1 MNKFNIRSGFL
12 SRDFV
17 SITGS
22 LYITAGIT
30 GSANTASFA
39 NTASYSVTATTA
51 SFVTLVNSASYS
63 FNSLSSSFAD
73 VAEYSPLTGT
83 GSFEPPYVSGSLLFS
98 SGSFLNPNVYSPFQQ
113 NNFAAASPV
122 ISQSLIL
129 APLKVYKDCTVKD
142 LTLIYNGTNPNATAS
157 VFIYANTNKMLPG
170 NKLYQGSFSDRFT
183 PLGFLG
189 YLQFTPT
196 SSIQLKNNNVY
207 WIGMAVHDANST
219 YRQYNTPPINRVY
232 NPLLGVA
239 VPGVSINNYIQNITH
254 YVLPNISNVVTGI
267 PNTCSQNV
275 GDYSFIAN
283 STVLP
288 VLPFIRIE

>member
-1 MNKFNIRSGFL
+1 MNKFNIRTGLL

-51 SFVTLVNSASYS
+51 SFVTIVNSASYS

-83 GSFEPPYVSGSLLFS
+83 GSFEPPYVSGSGVFQT
-98 SGSFLNPNVYSPFQQ
+98 GSFLNPNIYGVTFTGGQVY
-113 NNFAAASPV
+113 NVIASPV

-142 LTLIYNGTNPNATAS
+142 LTLIYAGNNATATAS
-157 VFIYANTNKMLPG
+157 VFIYSNTNKMLPG
-170 NKLYQGSFSDRFT
+170 NKLYQGSFSGSFFF
-183 PLGFLG
+183 GN
-189 YLQFTPT
+189 LQFTPT

-207 WIGMAVHDANST
+207 WIGMATQNDQSV
-219 YRQYNTPPINRVY
+219 YRQYNALSINRLY

-239 VPGVSINNYIQNITH
+239 VPSTSANNYIQNITH

-267 PNTCSQNV
+267 PNICPQEPA
-275 GDYSFIAN
+275 DYGFIAN

-288 VLPFIRIE
+288 ILPFIRIE

>member
-1 MNKFNIRSGFL
+1 MNKFNIRTGLL

-22 LYITAGIT
+22 LYVTAGIT

-73 VAEYSPLTGT
+73 VAEYSPLAGT
-83 GSFEPPYVSGSLLFS
+83 GSFIPPYVSGSGVFQT
-98 SGSFLNPNVYSPFQQ
+98 GSFLNPNTYGIFVIIDTVY
-113 NNFAAASPV
+113 NTEASPI

-142 LTLIYNGTNPNATAS
+142 LTLMYNGVNPNPTAS
-157 VFIYANTNKMLPG
+157 VFIYSNTNKMLPG
-170 NKLYQGSFSDRFT
+170 NKLYQGSFSASFT
-183 PLGFLG
+183 FGN
-189 YLQFTPT
+189 LQFTPT

-207 WIGMAVHDANST
+207 WIGMAAQNANSR

-239 VPGVSINNYIQNITH
+239 EPSTSTNNYIQNITH
-254 YVLPNISNVVTGI
+254 YILPNISNVITDI
-267 PNTCSQNV
+267 PNTCSQDPA
-275 GDYSFIAN
+275 DYNFIAN

-288 VLPFIRIE
+288 LLPFIRIE